1 MATAEELLYTIEE
14 GKSIRSIA
22 GTNMNEHSSRS
33 HAILQINIKQEFE
46 DERKLSGKLYLVD
59 LAGSEKVS
67 KTGAAGTL
75 LDEAK
80 NINKSLHVLGK
91 KSYIICFDEN
101 RFLEEFLIFFCYYLT
116 FRSSNLCVG

>member
-1 MATAEELLYTIEE
+1 MNFSQGASERFVATAEELLITIEE
-14 GKSIRSIA
+14 GKSIRAIA

-33 HAILQINIKQEFE
+33 HAIFQINIKQEFE
-46 DERKLSGKLYLVD
+46 DERKLSGRLYLVD

-67 KTGAAGTL
+67 KTGASGTT

-91 KSYIICFDEN
+91 A
-101 RFLEEFLIFFCYYLT
+101 FLSSLLVSSI
-116 FRSSNLCVG
+116 FRSCA